1 VPVILTEAELGAI
14 RRQAEAEYPAECCGV
29 VLARPGREGE
39 RRLHP
44 CRNIQDEL
52 HRQDPARHPRGA
64 RTAYYMAHEDLI
76 EISRQEVGGWAVHVI
91 YHSHIDTGAYFSE
104 TDRRNA
110 LIDGQP
116 AYPGATY
123 VVVAVDGGRAGAARA
138 FYWAPQRHEFTE
150 IPLDGTAGVHN
161 QLSGWGPESSAPPF
175 SHHS

>member
-1 VPVILTEAELGAI
+1 VILTEAELAAI

-29 VLARPGREGE
+29 VLARPGGGE

-52 HRQDPARHPRGA
+52 HRRDPSRHPRGA

-76 EISRQEVGGWAVHVI
+76 EISRQEAAGWGVRVI

-116 AYPGATY
+116 AYPETTY
-123 VVVAVDGGRAGAARA
+123 VVVAVDAGRAGAARA
-138 FYWAPQRHEFTE
+138 FRWVTDRLEFAE
-150 IPLDGTAGVHN
+150 VPLDGTAPSPS
-161 QLSGWGPESSAPPF
+161 QLSG
-175 SHHS
+175 